1 MRYTF
6 KQLEYFMA
14 VADTGSIA
22 AAAERIHIS
31 APAISAAIAQLE
43 QELQVTLFVRQSSGL
58 KLTSSGQWALERA
71 RHLLQEAQSLYAH
84 SAGGNGELRGKVSVG
99 CLTTLAPL
107 MLPEISQSFAELHP
121 AVDLEF
127 IDGAQ
132 DQLIG
137 HLRRGVTD
145 IVITYAM
152 HIPPDLQFETLVSLP
167 PLMMMSAD
175 HRMASTVSVD
185 LVELAQDN
193 YILLDLPFSRDY
205 FLSIFE
211 HVRVTP
217 NIQYRTTHFEVL
229 RTMVANNQGISIT
242 VSRPR
247 NEAALDG
254 KLIISRPISNSIPK
268 LDIGVLSRHAELSK
282 PAGALKRHVQSIVTE
297 RYVPG
302 MRPLD

>member
-6 KQLEYFMA
+6 KQLEYFVA

-31 APAISAAIAQLE
+31 APAISAAVAQLE
-43 QELQVTLFVRQSSGL
+43 QELKVNLFVRQSSGL
-58 KLTSSGQWALERA
+58 QLTSGGQWTLERA
-71 RHLLQEAQSLYAH
+71 RKLLQEAQGLYGQ
-84 SAGGNGELRGKVSVG
+84 AGGDMGDLRGKVSVG

-107 MLPEISQSFAELHP
+107 MLPEICQSFTELYP

-127 IDGAQ
+127 VDGTQ

-145 IVITYAM
+145 LVVTYEM

-175 HRMASTVSVD
+175 HRMASAVSVD
-185 LVELAQDN
+185 LHELAQDK

-205 FLSIFE
+205 FLSLFE
-211 HVRVTP
+211 HVHVIP
-217 NIQYRTTHFEVL
+217 NIHFRTTHFEVL
-229 RTMVANNQGISIT
+229 RTMVANNHGISIT

-254 KLIISRPISNSIPK
+254 KVIVSRPISNPLPK
-268 LDIGVLSRHAELSK
+268 LSIGVLSRHAQFSK
-282 PAGALKRHVQSIVTE
+282 PAAALKRHVQTVVNET
-297 RYVPG
+297 YVPG

>member
-6 KQLEYFMA
+6 KQLEYFVA

-43 QELQVTLFVRQSSGL
+43 QELQVSLFVRQSVGL
-58 KLTSSGQWALERA
+58 QLTSSGQWALERA
-71 RHLLQEAQSLYAH
+71 RKLLQDAQGLYGHA
-84 SAGGNGELRGKVSVG
+84 SGCTGELRGKVSVG

-107 MLPEISQSFAELHP
+107 MLPEICQGFTAAHP
-121 AVDLEF
+121 SVDLEL
-127 IDGAQ
+127 IDGTQ

-137 HLRRGVTD
+137 HLRRGVID
-145 IVITYAM
+145 LAVTYEM
-152 HIPPDLQFETLVSLP
+152 HIPPDLLFETLVSLS
-167 PLMMMSAD
+167 PLMMMSAV
-175 HRMASTVSVD
+175 HRMASDVSVD
-185 LVELAQDN
+185 LHELAQDK

-205 FLSIFE
+205 FLSVFE
-211 HVRVTP
+211 HVHVAP
-217 NIQYRTTHFEVL
+217 NIHFRTTHFEVL

-254 KLIISRPISNSIPK
+254 KLIISRPISNALPK
-268 LDIGVLSRHAELSK
+268 LSIGVLSRLPELST
-282 PAGALKRHVQSIVTE
+282 PAGALKRHVQTVVNE
-297 RYVPG
+297 NYVPG

>member
-6 KQLEYFMA
+6 KQLEYFVA

-22 AAAERIHIS
+22 AAAEHIHIS

-43 QELQVTLFVRQSSGL
+43 QELQVTLFVRQSIGL
-58 KLTSSGQWALERA
+58 QLTSSGQWALEHA
-71 RHLLQEAQSLYAH
+71 RRVLQEAQDLYGH
-84 SAGGNGELRGKVSVG
+84 AGGNTGELRGKVSVG

-107 MLPEISQSFAELHP
+107 MLPEICQTFAELHP
-121 AVDLEF
+121 AVSLEL
-127 IDGAQ
+127 IDGTQ

-137 HLRRGVTD
+137 YLRRGVTD
-145 IVITYAM
+145 LVVTYEM
-152 HIPPDLQFETLVSLP
+152 HIPTDLLFETLVSLP

-175 HRMASTVSVD
+175 HRMASCVNVD
-185 LVELAQDN
+185 LRELAQDR

-205 FLSIFE
+205 FLSVFE
-211 HVRVTP
+211 HVCVKP
-217 NIQYRTTHFEVL
+217 NIHFRTTHFEVL
-229 RTMVANNQGISIT
+229 RTMVANNHGISIT

-254 KLIISRPISNSIPK
+254 KLIISRPICNSLPK
-268 LDIGVLSRHAELSK
+268 LSIGVLSRLTDPSK
-282 PAGALKRHVQSIVTE
+282 PAMALKRHVQTVVNES
-297 RYVPG
+297 YVPG